1 MSQPQ
6 NKADYDFL
14 PGHPVGHCRAAGFSG
29 RNNLLWAENARAGQA
44 RFGYFG
50 IGYALQCGR
59 GIYYQCSAGSLG
71 AGQRKNCRGRAVRP
85 RRLFS
90 TPETPMPARVNK
102 GWPMRMRWPNLT
114 ATKLDLDP
122 AAVLVT
128 STGVIGHL
136 LPMDKIRQGVAQ
148 IELHEGETAGT
159 SASFAIMTTDTRP
172 KRCVVRLILGGQQVI
187 IGGMC
192 KGAGMIYPNLAT
204 MLCYIT
210 SDVAATPHFL
220 QSLLSEVVQD
230 TFNMITVDG
239 DSSTNDLVLVLANG
253 KAGNPTLGQDATA
266 SDEHKFKLAFGAI
279 MTYLAKEIARDG
291 EGATK
296 LLEITVRG
304 ALDKTQAR
312 LAARTAVGSNLTKAA
327 MYGNDPNWGRIIAAI
342 GRSGAQFDVNKVD
355 ITIAGITVMQNGVPQ
370 AFDKPSAQTAL
381 NAPEVFVVVDLHTGG
396 GGEATAWGCDLTQEY
411 VVINSEYET

>member
-6 NKADYDFL
+6 DKTDYDFL
-14 PGHPVGHCRAAGFSG
+14 PGHPVGIAAPQGFRAGTTYCGLKTPGPGKLDLGILVSDTLCNVAGVFTTNVVRAASVLV
-29 RNNLLWAENARAGQA
+29 NEKIVQQSGQA
-44 RFGYFG
+44 QAIIFN
-50 IGYALQCGR
+50 
-59 GIYYQCSAGSLG
+59 AGNANACTGEQGLTD
-71 AGQRKNCRGRAVRP
+71 AY
-85 RRLFS
+85 
-90 TPETPMPARVNK
+90 EMAR
-102 GWPMRMRWPNLT
+102 LT

-172 KRCVVRLILGGQQVI
+172 KRCVVRLMLGGQQVI

-192 KGAGMIYPNLAT
+192 KGAGMIHPNLAT

-210 SDVAATPHFL
+210 TDAAATPRFL
-220 QSLLSEVVQD
+220 QSVLSEVVQD

-239 DSSTNDLVLVLANG
+239 DNSTNDSVLVLANG
-253 KAGNPTLGQDATA
+253 KAGNSLLGQAATA

-342 GRSGAQFDVNKVD
+342 GRSGAQFDINKVD

-370 AFDKPSAQTAL
+370 AFDKPTAQAAL
-381 NAPEVFVVVDLHTGG
+381 NAPEVLVLVDLHTGG
-396 GGEATAWGCDLTQEY
+396 VEKATAWGCDLTQEY